1 MEEDRTDGT
10 HTGAETALIN
20 DVEPTLQK
28 KLQLIDLSPELFEC
42 ILDHLQWRGWMH
54 SLLLVCKKLYD
65 LTLPRL
71 YRGRSWIM
79 YPIQEGSRANN
90 YKMLQMLSP
99 DNRGLNYVRELS
111 LYDAQEDFRSP
122 DDLFEYPDAAMLV
135 HLLPKNILTNFEWI
149 SWNRM
154 PAGIYR
160 TFLSRQ
166 QSLTNIE
173 LNWSDEPISEMVQIG
188 SRSLLDAFNK
198 VERLQVMPG
207 PDEPLPQ
214 VAWDS
219 FRSHPE
225 IRSLYLDFSH
235 MQRGKDDSEKDPLRT
250 SSGALQG
257 FFKSLDTSTAV
268 LNCLDLT
275 VVDLRGSHGNVMAA
289 IDLKTLSELQLS
301 KCNHTD
307 DFLAALNEGSAGHP
321 LHLKSFTLYH
331 ARRWDPPSLPTT
343 YALSNWFLAEVN
355 KLLGSNTKTLEEF
368 WICLRGYDRLPD
380 LSQIIRHD
388 KTLK

>member
-1 MEEDRTDGT
+1 
-10 HTGAETALIN
+10 
-20 DVEPTLQK
+20 
-28 KLQLIDLSPELFEC
+28 
-42 ILDHLQWRGWMH
+42 
-54 SLLLVCKKLYD
+54 
-65 LTLPRL
+65 
-71 YRGRSWIM
+71 
-79 YPIQEGSRANN
+79 
-90 YKMLQMLSP
+90 
-99 DNRGLNYVRELS
+99 
-111 LYDAQEDFRSP
+111 
-122 DDLFEYPDAAMLV
+122 
-135 HLLPKNILTNFEWI
+135 
-149 SWNRM
+149 M